1 MHLEEFAKG
10 ESLLHRLDPRGKFL
24 VFLIFSFF
32 CVLSNSFIVIFLYF
46 TFSVFLVAL
55 ARLSLKALLK
65 RLLLIN
71 FFTFL
76 IWLSLLLGDLFSAY
90 FSGQSYHIP
99 RETLQLALRI
109 SFKSNA
115 LFLTTIALIATSSL
129 QALAHAL
136 LHFKISSKLVMIFF
150 LSYLYLSLLH
160 EEYDKLKL
168 GLKAKGFRPK
178 TSLFTYR
185 AYANLLGMLILKTLN
200 QAEELYRAM
209 LARGYRENFPLLH
222 HFHFHLLDYLFLV
235 VGSSIILLIYWLEA
249 F

>member
-10 ESLLHRLDPRGKFL
+10 ESLLHRLDPRGKL
-24 VFLIFSFF
+24 LLFLIFSFF
-32 CVLSNSFIVIFLYF
+32 CILSNSLIVIFLYF
-46 TFSVFLVAL
+46 TFSVFLITL
-55 ARLSLKALLK
+55 ARPSLKALLK

-71 FFTFL
+71 FFTLL

-90 FSGQSYHIP
+90 ISSQSLHIS

-109 SFKSNA
+109 TFKSNA
-115 LFLTTIALIATSSL
+115 LFLATIALIATSSL

-136 LHFKISSKLVMIFF
+136 IHFKISSKLVMTFF
-150 LSYLYLSLLH
+150 LSYRYLSLLH

-178 TSLFTYR
+178 TSIFTYWI
-185 AYANLLGMLILKTLN
+185 YANLFGMLILKTLN
-200 QAEELYRAM
+200 KSEELYRAM

-222 HFHFHLLDYLFLV
+222 HFHFHLRDYLFLIA
-235 VGSSIILLIYWLEA
+235 GSSIILLIYWLEA